1 MVAARGLEPSAGAQ
15 AGFEVH
21 ESLLDL
27 GESHGALGAAV
38 PAGRRD
44 GGRRGLLDE
53 LVDSLA
59 CALVHAGFG
68 QQSGHAV
75 KARFVAFFVAVCGT
89 WRNVKR
95 NRLELSDG

>member
-1 MVAARGLEPSAGAQ
+1 MVAARGLEPGAGAQ

-38 PAGRRD
+38 PAGRCD
-44 GGRRGLLDE
+44 GGRGGLLDE
-53 LVDSLA
+53 LVDSLTR
-59 CALVHAGFG
+59 ALVHAGLG

-75 KARFVAFFVAVCGT
+75 QARFVAFFVAVCGT

>member
-1 MVAARGLEPSAGAQ
+1 MVGVLAVRGLEPSAGTQ

-38 PAGRRD
+38 PAGRGD
-44 GGRRGLLDE
+44 SGRGGLLDE
-53 LVDSLA
+53 LVDPLA
-59 CALVHAGFG
+59 RALVHAGLG

-75 KARFVAFFVAVCGT
+75 QARFVAFFVAVRGI
-89 WRNVKR
+89 WVGGKM
-95 NRLELSDG
+95 